1 MTVVI
6 GVRFKSTGKSYYF
19 DPLDF
24 EVQKGSRVIV
34 ETTRGVEIGEV
45 SIDRMEVADTD
56 IVAPLKKVLRIAT
69 EEDEEHARQ
78 NRIKEKEALGV
89 CLQKIERHNLDMK
102 LIDVEYTFDN
112 NKILFYFTSEGRVD
126 FRELVKDLASVF
138 KTRIELR
145 QIGVRDEAKILGG
158 IGICG
163 RCLCCKSF
171 LSDFHP
177 VSIKMAKEQGLPL
190 NPTKISGS
198 CGRLMCCLKYEQEA
212 YEYLLSKTP
221 GVGSIVDTD
230 RGRGVVMSTG
240 LLKGVLKIKLDD
252 GNEADL
258 ADFSVE
264 DVRLVKHP
272 SKRGREKAETA
283 AADAQSGLPDADGAY
298 NGDIADESAD
308 ILLDDDSDADDNI
321 SELMY
326 L

>member
-126 FRELVKDLASVF
+126 FR
-138 KTRIELR
+138 
-145 QIGVRDEAKILGG
+145 
-158 IGICG
+158 C
-163 RCLCCKSF
+163 
-171 LSDFHP
+171 
-177 VSIKMAKEQGLPL
+177 
-190 NPTKISGS
+190 
-198 CGRLMCCLKYEQEA
+198 
-212 YEYLLSKTP
+212 
-221 GVGSIVDTD
+221 
-230 RGRGVVMSTG
+230 
-240 LLKGVLKIKLDD
+240 KIK
-252 GNEADL
+252 
-258 ADFSVE
+258 
-264 DVRLVKHP
+264 
-272 SKRGREKAETA
+272 
-283 AADAQSGLPDADGAY
+283 
-298 NGDIADESAD
+298 
-308 ILLDDDSDADDNI
+308 
-321 SELMY
+321 
-326 L
+326 